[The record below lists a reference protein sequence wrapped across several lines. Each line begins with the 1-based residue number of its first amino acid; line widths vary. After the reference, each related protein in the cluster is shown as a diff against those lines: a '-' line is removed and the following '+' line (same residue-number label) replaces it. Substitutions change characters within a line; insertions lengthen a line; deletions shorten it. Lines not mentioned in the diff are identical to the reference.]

1 MQAAREN
8 EEKKKIHHCNVVQTD
23 DVGVC
28 GAGVDA
34 GVGAGV
40 DAVVDAG
47 VLVGV
52 AANLCGWQPSWSEL
66 VLQATENSPTAAP
79 APLEARKI
87 TPSLEI
93 CNGHISWINVTLR
106 NLTIFSLTFSSLS
119 SFLSFKL
126 KRRPKKFRPKSVN
139 FLLCHIHHRPQN
151 PSK

>member
-34 GVGAGV
+34 GVDAGVGAGV

-52 AANLCGWQPSWSEL
+52 AANPCGWQLSWSEL
-66 VLQATENSPTAAP
+66 VLQATENSHTAAP
-79 APLEARKI
+79 APLGAR
-87 TPSLEI
+87 
-93 CNGHISWINVTLR
+93 R
-106 NLTIFSLTFSSLS
+106 
-119 SFLSFKL
+119 
-126 KRRPKKFRPKSVN
+126 
-139 FLLCHIHHRPQN
+139 
-151 PSK
+151 